1 MKHTWPI
8 YLSFLAAMQTNFI
21 NWTCWGTCYS
31 RHKYVCVYS
40 MSVCV
45 YYMFWL
51 WPHSLSAMWQ
61 FSRYLASS
69 RSPCLSFSIFV
80 SLSLF
85 VYLCFSLC
93 TFLRL
98 YLCLILPGFRWLF
111 SFFVFVIVFNS
122 AALVVVVRCSRAQL
136 VENFPAL
143 NIKVYR
149 IKIDV

>member
-40 MSVCV
+40 MCVCVCVCV

-69 RSPCLSFSIFV
+69 RSLSLSP
-80 SLSLF
+80 SLSLSH
-85 VYLCFSLC
+85 SLFIYVFPC
-93 TFLRL
+93 ALFFLFICAL
-98 YLCLILPGFRWLF
+98 FCLVLDDYFPFLFLLLF
-111 SFFVFVIVFNS
+111 SILLLLLLLSVARVHS
-122 AALVVVVRCSRAQL
+122 WW
-136 VENFPAL
+136 
-143 NIKVYR
+143 
-149 IKIDV
+149 KIFQRLI